1 MSAARALVRLCAPA
15 ESRTE
20 LVLVMHPA
28 EVGKASCTGWLL
40 SFMLPAARTLV
51 YQGRDKPLETP
62 RPTGGSGPPPR
73 ELVLHPAGRLLSQ
86 QDAAGPCR
94 LWVPDGSWRQTR
106 RMMQRVEQLR
116 QAEPVSVGGDFEP
129 PLAMR
134 RPPKPGHVSTGEAV
148 ARALGILEGAAIEQQ
163 LRAGL
168 SVVVERTLQLRRE
181 GKRGGGRIVTSK
193 L

>member
-1 MSAARALVRLCAPA
+1 
-15 ESRTE
+15 
-20 LVLVMHPA
+20 
-28 EVGKASCTGWLL
+28 
-40 SFMLPAARTLV
+40 
-51 YQGRDKPLETP
+51 
-62 RPTGGSGPPPR
+62 
-73 ELVLHPAGRLLSQ
+73 
-86 QDAAGPCR
+86 
-94 LWVPDGSWRQTR
+94 
-106 RMMQRVEQLR
+106 MMQRVEQLR